1 MRKILV
7 VIPARGGS
15 KGIPHKNIKEL
26 AGNPLICY
34 SIDIA
39 RRLTTDENICV
50 TTDDNSIISIVENYG
65 LKVPFK
71 RPSELAT
78 DHAGTS
84 DVLVHALQFY
94 ENMGLHYDCIVL
106 LQPTSPFRTY
116 DDVAGAISLYTDS
129 IDMVASVKPASCNPY
144 YDGYEDDAEE
154 LLTIS
159 KGDGTIERRQDAPR
173 VWQLNGAV
181 YVINPE
187 SLKNKGLSGFTR
199 IRKYVMDELH
209 SLDLDTMFDWKVAE
223 LILKENLIK
232 I

>member
-1 MRKILV
+1 
-7 VIPARGGS
+7 
-15 KGIPHKNIKEL
+15 
-26 AGNPLICY
+26 
-34 SIDIA
+34 
-39 RRLTTDENICV
+39 
-50 TTDDNSIISIVENYG
+50 
-65 LKVPFK
+65 
-71 RPSELAT
+71 
-78 DHAGTS
+78 
-84 DVLVHALQFY
+84 
-94 ENMGLHYDCIVL
+94 